1 MRIVY
6 RRNINFLN
14 FISISCIEMTR
25 INNIESKLK
34 NNPKDVS
41 TNDLIYYL
49 KINSNNNI
57 LDEQYLQKINN
68 SFFFE
73 NIFVNTSN
81 YTVILSLI
89 IGLLIPFYYFYPRFY
104 KLGFIGTSIGI
115 ISLIC
120 LYFKIN
126 NLYSNFFSQIG
137 ILFLLLT
144 IIIYTLFF
152 VTLNKLNH
160 ISLFFISAIISYL
173 IINYILRIILTLPI
187 KNNIYNKFNATLNN
201 NIKYTEYNLLLESA
215 CLEIIE
221 RFNLK
226 LPSGNMLYS
235 YLTIFDIGENNNE
248 LSNFLTNL
256 FGPILAII
264 ILWLLGYFIS
274 LFNIFPLI
282 GLNNNKYFN
291 CQANYILPKELN
303 VNLLI
308 HQLIDKYNFNND
320 IYSKVEKTLLRIS
333 KELLLKYNPK
343 FIKIEN
349 ENGELILENLKNNK
363 IFIQINKILKK
374 NNFGFNLN
382 YLDDIK
388 QIITNENIPYK
399 NKIEIFDLLSHIN
412 NILLIKNEVNEG
424 YENDSILARDELLY
438 DKDIK
443 EEYKETLKNII
454 DKYIIKFTDNLNL
467 KDGTLFGYHYNIV
480 TYELLNNNIRI
491 YFNKI
496 FENIL
501 GLFSIWLLFAKPISS
516 SWLFSQYIFN
526 SNLFISKYSTMGLD
540 DEFLIL
546 PKGTNI
552 INITYSIILFI
563 LITPLFYMYNSI
575 IFGFITTPLWYI
587 LLYQIAFIINIIGNI
602 WIYNNNGSY
611 LNFNAIYIIFLII
624 LTVITYFIKK

>member
-1 MRIVY
+1 
-6 RRNINFLN
+6 
-14 FISISCIEMTR
+14 MTR

-34 NNPKDVS
+34 NNPKDIS

-57 LDEQYLQKINN
+57 LDEEYLQKINN

-126 NLYSNFFSQIG
+126 NLYSNFFSKIG
-137 ILFLLLT
+137 FLFLSLT
-144 IIIYTLFF
+144 FIIYILFF

-160 ISLFFISAIISYL
+160 ISLFFISAVISYL
-173 IINYILRIILTLPI
+173 IINYILRIILTLPLE
-187 KNNIYNKFNATLNN
+187 NNIYNKFNATLNN
-201 NIKYTEYNLLLESA
+201 NNKYTEYNILLESA

-235 YLTIFDIGENNNE
+235 YLTRFDIGKNNNE

-256 FGPILAII
+256 FGPILAIT
-264 ILWLLGYFIS
+264 ILWLLGYFVS

-282 GLNNNKYFN
+282 GLCNNDKYFN

-308 HQLIDKYNFNND
+308 HQLVDKYNFSND
-320 IYSKVEKTLLRIS
+320 IYSKVEKALLRIS

-349 ENGELILENLKNNK
+349 EDGELILENLKNNK

-399 NKIEIFDLLSHIN
+399 NKIEIFNLLSHIN

-454 DKYIIKFTDNLNL
+454 DKYITKFTDNLNL
-467 KDGTLFGYHYNIV
+467 KDGTLFGYHYNII
-480 TYELLNNNIRI
+480 TYELFNNNIRI
-491 YFNKI
+491 NSNKI

-501 GLFSIWLLFAKPISS
+501 GLFSTWLLFAKPISS
-516 SWLFSQYIFN
+516 SWLFSHYIFN
-526 SNLFISKYSTMGLD
+526 SNLFISKYSTLGLD
-540 DEFLIL
+540 DELLII

-552 INITYSIILFI
+552 TNITYSILLFI

-575 IFGFITTPLWYI
+575 IFGFTSSPLWYT
-587 LLYQIAFIINIIGNI
+587 LFYQIAFIINIIGNI

-611 LNFNAIYIIFLII
+611 LNFNVIYVIILII